1 MEGFAEECGEKI
13 PVNFSPWPAWTSEFS
28 WAGWRLR
35 NLIFFSR
42 ISKDYPS
49 IRDDHFIRDIH
60 KQRTIHP
67 FDLLVSPFLNL
78 VQTYLEN
85 EICEINTLLL
95 FTISPKKKFDCAIWM
110 FEIKC
115 YVTFKIW
122 LNFLQIFFVITPFNF
137 KSF

>member
-1 MEGFAEECGEKI
+1 MFHDGGICRRAWKKNSCEFFTLASL
-13 PVNFSPWPAWTSEFS
+13 NFRIR

-60 KQRTIHP
+60 KQRTFHP

-78 VQTYLEN
+78 VQTYLSKTKYMKL
-85 EICEINTLLL
+85 TLYC
-95 FTISPKKKFDCAIWM
+95 ISLSKRNLIEP
-110 FEIKC
+110 FECLRLNII
-115 YVTFKIW
+115 IW
-122 LNFLQIFFVITPFNF
+122 LNFFQIFFVITSFN
-137 KSF
+137 K